1 MSIAQLVRDGR
12 RVTVL
17 AMLAATAKPA
27 AIGWVALFTVVLQ
40 VSGAFALPH
49 AFGPDIGI
57 RPLEPLFFSPI
68 MMFALAPM
76 LLVAFM
82 GSTRSLLLS
91 LPVRG
96 YVVALAMFLGLW
108 FQIAIVLL
116 IDLVVV
122 IGFNAL
128 FVTAPPLP
136 GPVSSR
142 STLSHLPVAAVL
154 TAAYL
159 LLLMGAPSRPFSV
172 IRRLSPAIAT
182 AVSGVAQMG
191 GMTVTLVVWYV
202 VMARLG
208 FGGPLPSLI
217 ALGLLLSLA
226 GVVWDRAAEEVPT
239 VARPLFVGTLP
250 PASRTRMPLWEL
262 FRIQSRAGWSRGMML
277 TFLVITEV
285 VTLLPNLAVLHE
297 PEAGQ
302 AAGLFFPLGQLP
314 ILAIMLGLSGL
325 SEQGYWDTNHL
336 LLSLPVR
343 GRIVVGARFLALWV
357 HLGIFAAGVVVIAL
371 IVSILRTLVSP
382 PTPAAV
388 AAVACSIFQGALLLP
403 PAMLL
408 CSLGVFGVAV
418 WHGCRS
424 WSPPVRLTLILA
436 IIGVCAFSGLNP
448 LTLVVAPALE
458 CGQESVAT
466 LATPILATTVASLI
480 ALAPL
485 VWITSVLWEKV
496 VEV

>member
-17 AMLAATAKPA
+17 AMLAATAKPG
-27 AIGWVALFTVVLQ
+27 AIGWVALFIVVLQ

-57 RPLEPLFFSPI
+57 RPLEPLFSSPI
-68 MMFALAPM
+68 MLFPLAVI
-76 LLVAFM
+76 LLPFM

-108 FQIAIVLL
+108 FQIAILLL
-116 IDLVVV
+116 IDLAVV

-136 GPVSSR
+136 GSVNSR

-182 AVSGVAQMG
+182 AVSGVAEMV
-191 GMTVTLVVWYV
+191 GMTVTLVAWYV
-202 VMARLG
+202 LMARLG

-285 VTLLPNLAVLHE
+285 VTLR
-297 PEAGQ
+297 
-302 AAGLFFPLGQLP
+302 
-314 ILAIMLGLSGL
+314 
-325 SEQGYWDTNHL
+325 SEEH
-336 LLSLPVR
+336 
-343 GRIVVGARFLALWV
+343 
-357 HLGIFAAGVVVIAL
+357 
-371 IVSILRTLVSP
+371 
-382 PTPAAV
+382 
-388 AAVACSIFQGALLLP
+388 
-403 PAMLL
+403 
-408 CSLGVFGVAV
+408 
-418 WHGCRS
+418 
-424 WSPPVRLTLILA
+424 
-436 IIGVCAFSGLNP
+436 
-448 LTLVVAPALE
+448 
-458 CGQESVAT
+458 
-466 LATPILATTVASLI
+466 
-480 ALAPL
+480 
-485 VWITSVLWEKV
+485 TSELQSHSDL
-496 VEV
+496 